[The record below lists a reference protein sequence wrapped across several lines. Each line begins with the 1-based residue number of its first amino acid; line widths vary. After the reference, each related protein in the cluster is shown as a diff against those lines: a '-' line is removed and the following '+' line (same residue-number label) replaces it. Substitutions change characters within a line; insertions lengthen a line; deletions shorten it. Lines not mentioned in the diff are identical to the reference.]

1 MNVLF
6 FDGLRFPSGEVQIQS
21 ERQRDQGEN
30 SKRRQHHFSFRQWR
44 VPLPDA
50 RTIASYAFSPVATLI
65 FFRGMFAGFLYQLVT
80 VLRKSNTSPERATHF
95 ALASA
100 DSGENCCLSETVWR

>member
-1 MNVLF
+1 V
-6 FDGLRFPSGEVQIQS
+6 
-21 ERQRDQGEN
+21 
-30 SKRRQHHFSFRQWR
+30 
-44 VPLPDA
+44 

-80 VLRKSNTSPERATHF
+80 VLRKSNIFPERATYF